1 MKINDVRRQTMRR
14 AVYPGSFDPLTLGHL
29 DIIKRAAKNFDELI
43 VAVVRNPSKNP
54 LFSANER
61 VNMIEKAT
69 SDLPNVRADHFEG
82 LLIHYVES
90 VDSEI
95 IVKGLR
101 AITDFEYEFQ
111 MALMNRKLDSNIDTM
126 FLMTRNKYSYL
137 SSSMVKEVFRLGGD
151 VSCLVP
157 KCVLDQL
164 QTKIKP
170 ETKFL

>member
-1 MKINDVRRQTMRR
+1 
-14 AVYPGSFDPLTLGHL
+14 
-29 DIIKRAAKNFDELI
+29 
-43 VAVVRNPSKNP
+43 
-54 LFSANER
+54 
-61 VNMIEKAT
+61 MIEKAT

>member
-1 MKINDVRRQTMRR
+1 MRK
-14 AVYPGSFDPLTLGHL
+14 AVYPGSFDPLTLGHI

-54 LFSANER
+54 LFSAEER
-61 VNMIEKAT
+61 VEMIEHAT
-69 SDLPNVRADHFEG
+69 KDLPNVKADHFQG

-90 VDSEI
+90 VGSEI
-95 IVKGLR
+95 IIKGLR

-137 SSSMVKEVFRLGGD
+137 SSSMVKEVFKLGGD

-157 KCVLDQL
+157 EYVLEKL
-164 QTKIKP
+164 KEKIKP
-170 ETKFL
+170 EVKTI